1 MQTTVYNEIPAR
13 STCHVPRER
22 AVLDLIALRKH
33 DKAIFSELW
42 KKKSIS
48 RLHVAL

>member
-1 MQTTVYNEIPAR
+1 MQSTVQRDSR
-13 STCHVPRER
+13 SLDMSR
-22 AVLDLIALRKH
+22 ATWKGRLDLIALRKH